1 MSAQDSSG
9 VFWDSLADLLAV
21 ELEADLVLLLSDVEG
36 LYTGPPSEP
45 DSKIIHTYIEEFHR
59 DKITFGDESQL
70 DRRGMAAKVKAAV
83 CVASAGIPVII
94 SRLLSFSPPLLFLC
108 FSVCTMSSP

>member
-45 DSKIIHTYIEEFHR
+45 DSKIILTQH
-59 DKITFGDESQL
+59 
-70 DRRGMAAKVKAAV
+70 
-83 CVASAGIPVII
+83 
-94 SRLLSFSPPLLFLC
+94 
-108 FSVCTMSSP
+108 